1 LVVDGVAPHAA
12 DAPGLG
18 KRAARE
24 AAEDVEEHVV
34 READS
39 VAVCLVHRL
48 CSRRAVVR
56 ISSEKG
62 SDPQRQ
68 VQVGGDRSSGFISRK
83 QKYIRFYIEE
93 TEIDPVSRFRAGA
106 V

>member
-18 KRAARE
+18 KGAARE

-39 VAVCLVHRL
+39 VAACLVHLGGRL
-48 CSRRAVVR
+48 LTDELGEGLRWEGSMEIHKDRYRLEAIDRVV
-56 ISSEKG
+56 
-62 SDPQRQ
+62 
-68 VQVGGDRSSGFISRK
+68 V
-83 QKYIRFYIEE
+83 
-93 TEIDPVSRFRAGA
+93 
-106 V
+106 

>member
-18 KRAARE
+18 KRATRE

-34 READS
+34 REEEDS
-39 VAVCLVHRL
+39 VAVGLVHRL

-56 ISSEKG
+56 IGSEKG
-62 SDPQRQ
+62 SDPQKTGTGR
-68 VQVGGDRSSGFISRK
+68 R
-83 QKYIRFYIEE
+83 
-93 TEIDPVSRFRAGA
+93 
-106 V
+106 